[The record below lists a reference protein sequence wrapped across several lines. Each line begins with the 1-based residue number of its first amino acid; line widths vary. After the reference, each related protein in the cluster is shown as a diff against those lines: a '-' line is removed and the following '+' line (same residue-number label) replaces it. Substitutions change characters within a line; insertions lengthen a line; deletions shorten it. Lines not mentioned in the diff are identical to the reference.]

1 MTTPYKNLDL
11 LDRWAHHYGAKTA
24 FVAPGGMPMPG
35 APPVDPAAMG
45 MPPGGA
51 PPIDPA
57 LMGMPPG
64 GAPMDP
70 MGAPPMDMAA
80 MGMPP
85 APPPPPAPPADPG
98 MQTMSNQEGMRSL
111 IREEIQK
118 AMGST
123 DAGPGV
129 ASPSGA
135 KKGDKFESAIA
146 QLKDQN
152 DQQLKVIV
160 MALRKAGMEIPL
172 ADILGMENPDQS
184 QQGVSETLQPG
195 QGGTNEG
202 SLVAKAAAFEADV
215 DRLVKLAE
223 TRDMLKRSAMSHKL
237 VSFDPW
243 LPEKNYF
250 AGLYR

>member
-1 MTTPYKNLDL
+1 M
-11 LDRWAHHYGAKTA
+11 
-24 FVAPGGMPMPG
+24 
-35 APPVDPAAMG
+35 DPAAMG

-51 PPIDPA
+51 PMEPS
-57 LMGMPPG
+57 LMEPSAMEPS
-64 GAPMDP
+64 M
-70 MGAPPMDMAA
+70 MGAPPMDPSA

-85 APPPPPAPPADPG
+85 SPPPSPPVPADPA
-98 MQTMSNQEGMRSL
+98 MQSMSNQEGMRSL

-123 DAGPGV
+123 DAGQGV

-135 KKGDKFESAIA
+135 KKGDKFESAIT

-172 ADILGMENPDQS
+172 ADILGMENSGHS
-184 QQGVSETLQPG
+184 QEGVTETLQPG

-215 DRLVKLAE
+215 ERLVKLAE
-223 TRDMLKRSAMSHKL
+223 TRDLLKRSAMSHKL
-237 VSFDPW
+237 VSFDPH